1 LNAIGK
7 NDPRYER
14 LKHLINVVVFSSAGE
29 RPTPHKMSGGDLD
42 GDVYSVIWEPRL
54 VNALDES
61 KLWEPAVYQ
70 KFVPKKKLESDD
82 IASHIAYYL

>member
-1 LNAIGK
+1 
-7 NDPRYER
+7 
-14 LKHLINVVVFSSAGE
+14 
-29 RPTPHKMSGGDLD
+29 MSGGDLD